1 MTLTGRAGVEAA
13 NSIAGACCAVLLTTE
28 PYEKAFAARAVA
40 RGWRSGRLAHRF
52 DVAMPD
58 DPPRPD
64 KPELLPPNRMPKRGR
79 AGSDRGRIALLHA
92 LAHIEYSA
100 IDLAFDCAGRFGV
113 GMPRAFVD
121 DWLGVGADEAMH
133 FVLLDRRLR
142 DLGSR
147 YGALPAHAGL
157 WEAAEKTRADLAAR
171 LAVVPM
177 ALEAR
182 GLDVTPATVAR
193 LRAAG
198 DDRSA
203 RILARIYTDEIRHV
217 STGTKWFESCC
228 TDGQQSPAE
237 LWRSLISSHFG
248 GLVKPPFNDSA
259 RAQAGL
265 TLDYYGALA
274 ALIPSGQTSSRRERE
289 GQVST
294 SG

>member
-1 MTLTGRAGVEAA
+1 MH
-13 NSIAGACCAVLLTTE
+13 SIAEACRAVLLTPN

-52 DVAMPD
+52 DVAMPN
-58 DPPRPD
+58 DPPRPER
-64 KPELLPPNRMPKRGR
+64 PELLPPNRMPKRGR

-92 LAHIEYSA
+92 LAHIEYVA
-100 IDLAFDCAGRFGV
+100 IDLAFDCAGRFGD

-142 DLGSR
+142 DLGSG

-157 WEAAEKTRADLAAR
+157 WEAAEKTRDDLVAR

-182 GLDVTPATVAR
+182 GLDVTPATVDR
-193 LRAAG
+193 LRTAG

-203 RILARIYTDEIRHV
+203 RILTRIYTDEIRHV
-217 STGTKWFESCC
+217 SVGTKWFESCC
-228 TDGQQSPAE
+228 TSDQQPPADH
-237 LWRSLISSHFG
+237 WRSLISRDFG
-248 GLVKPPFNDSA
+248 GVVKPPFNDSA

-265 TLDYYGALA
+265 TLDYYGTLA
-274 ALIPSGQTSSRRERE
+274 TLTSSGQTSPCRERE
-289 GQVST
+289 GQIST